1 MKTRRIVFIISATAF
16 LMLIVALFLVSALRD
31 VFGNRIEEDDSDV
44 RPTKKPGGSSLAP
57 RLP

>member
-1 MKTRRIVFIISATAF
+1 MKTRRIVFIISAAAF

-31 VFGNRIEEDDSDV
+31 VFSNRIEKDDSNA
-44 RPTKKPGGSSLAP
+44 RPTRKPGGSSLAP

>member
-1 MKTRRIVFIISATAF
+1 MKTRKIVFIISAAAF

-31 VFGNRIEEDDSDV
+31 VFGNRREEDESNA
-44 RPTKKPGGSSLAP
+44 RPAKKPGGSSLTP